1 MKVIRLSRDVVAAEP
16 CVATIGFFDG
26 VHRGHQHLIR
36 QVAETAQA
44 LGLGSTVITFDRHP
58 RQVVK
63 TDFRPR
69 LLSTLDE
76 KLQLLAATG
85 IDRCAV
91 VAFDERMASLTAR
104 DFMQT
109 VLRDQLDVRT
119 LIIGYDNRFGHNRTD
134 GFDDY
139 VRYGREMGMDVRQAT
154 PFVLDGVN
162 VSSSVIRSLLQE
174 GEVGMASMCLGRDYM
189 IAGTVASGEHIGTKI
204 GYPTANLQIGDGM
217 KLVPAAG
224 VYAVAACVGGDE
236 RPRAAMLNIGTRPT
250 FGGDHTTIEAHLLRF
265 SGDIYGQAMSVAFVK
280 RLREERRFRNAAEL
294 ACQLKRDAVEAENV
308 FNGIKGNA
316 S

>member
-1 MKVIRLSRDVVAAEP
+1 MAAEP

-36 QVAETAQA
+36 QVTEAAQA
-44 LGLGSTVITFDRHP
+44 LGLCPTVITFDRHP

-85 IDRCAV
+85 IERCAV
-91 VAFDERMASLTAR
+91 VPFDERMASLTAH
-104 DFMQT
+104 DFMRT
-109 VLRDQLDVRT
+109 VLSGQLGVRT
-119 LIIGYDNRFGHNRTD
+119 LIIGYDNRFGHSRAE

-139 VRYGREMGMDVRQAT
+139 VRYGREMGMDVKHAT

-174 GEVGMASMCLGRDYM
+174 GEVEMASMCLGRDYK
-189 IAGTVASGEHIGTKI
+189 IAGTVGNGEHIGTKI
-204 GYPTANLQIGDGM
+204 GYPTANLQPSDGM
-217 KLVPAAG
+217 KLIPAAG
-224 VYAVAACVGGDE
+224 VYAVSVSLEGDE
-236 RPRAAMLNIGTRPT
+236 RARAAMLNIGTRPT
-250 FGGDHTTIEAHLLRF
+250 FGGSHATIEAHLLRF
-265 SGDIYGQAMSVAFVK
+265 RGDLYGQSMSVAFVK
-280 RLREERRFRNAAEL
+280 RLREERKFRNAAEL
-294 ACQLKRDAVEAENV
+294 VCQLKRDAAEAENV
-308 FNGIKGNA
+308 FKGRKEYA
-316 S
+316 L